1 LIKPMSFGNLV
12 TQVEQLRLV
21 KGV

>member
-12 TQVEQLRLV
+12 TQVEELRLV